1 MKLHR
6 LHLRN
11 FRQFRSESVEFAVN
25 KNQNVTVIHGGN
37 GSGKTTI
44 KNAFLWV
51 LYGQSAFTLRPDKL
65 ANQGAMAEIE
75 QGDTIT
81 VEVTLE
87 FEHETVF
94 YKATRKTDYQKQSED
109 DYFGEVVDEQLQLNY
124 ETENGD
130 RGSRQNPQRSIE
142 QILPERLSDLFFFD
156 GEYITHLSEGQSQE
170 DIQKAIENI
179 MGLTILE
186 RAMDHLDT
194 VERQFS
200 KEVQNRADS
209 KLRSLINERDRL
221 RDKIND
227 KEKLIETKRDSRNR
241 LDEEIAGIDAKLQGI
256 EEVADLQQER
266 AKLEEEID
274 DLKEKISGINNKIDG
289 VISKKASISIAIPAV
304 ENTAQE
310 LDQLREKGEIPSE
323 ISNKLVTH
331 LLEQQQC
338 ICGRELNEGTE
349 HYDKVEDYQSNV
361 AINGFEESAMQ
372 LISHLTTIRNEQREY
387 IDDIDEHLKTRSNI
401 DRQLDNNND
410 RIDEIEGELAS
421 IDVES
426 SEVGETPSELQQS
439 RDNKIGKKA
448 ELKKE
453 IESIEKKK
461 VSLNEELEDVKNKIS
476 KAKQKKKE
484 AELARKR
491 MEATGRVRQQLI
503 QTYEELK
510 DKVRNWSNKLVM
522 DTYREISTK
531 EYSAEITD
539 NFELRIRDQI
549 EDNYLEVD
557 KSRGERQIA
566 SLTFIGS
573 LAKIAR
579 ERYELESSQEHF
591 SGGIYPIVMDSPYGA
606 LDDEHRRT
614 VSKVIPTMA
623 EQVIVLVTDSQWR
636 GPVAN
641 ELDEIADKQYRLN
654 FQHGDSNNTFS
665 RTKIV
670 QEKPRAEN

>member
-200 KEVQNRADS
+200 KEVQTRADS

-266 AKLEEEID
+266 AKLEEEIE

-331 LLEQQQC
+331 LLKQQQC

-401 DRQLDNNND
+401 DRQLDNNNN